1 MATNLE
7 FVSQYTINSTVTS
20 AWNIGSTSN
29 KLFTTQYDVYLANL
43 TMDGSTTNSETIKCR
58 LIDASGNVISGSEYD
73 NASWQMFAHASF
85 GEERGT
91 NESEIQD
98 IWGTYDKLPEGL
110 NSSIYIYNP
119 ANSSSYT
126 FLQGSS
132 SNAFNGN
139 FKGHKSISV
148 HKNAEEIIGIQFFV
162 TNTDYFL
169 NAKFT
174 LYGVK

>member
-7 FVSQYTINSTVTS
+7 FIRQDTVNNTATS
-20 AWNIGSTSN
+20 AFNIGTTTD
-29 KLFTTQYDVYLANL
+29 KAFTTDYDVYLANL
-43 TMDGSTTNSETIKCR
+43 TMEGSTTNSETIKCR
-58 LIDASGNVISGSEYD
+58 LIDASGNVISSSEYD
-73 NASWQMFAHASF
+73 NASLNMFAHASF
-85 GEERGT
+85 SEENGT
-91 NESEIQD
+91 GESEIQD
-98 IWGTYDKLPEGL
+98 IWGTYDQLPEGL